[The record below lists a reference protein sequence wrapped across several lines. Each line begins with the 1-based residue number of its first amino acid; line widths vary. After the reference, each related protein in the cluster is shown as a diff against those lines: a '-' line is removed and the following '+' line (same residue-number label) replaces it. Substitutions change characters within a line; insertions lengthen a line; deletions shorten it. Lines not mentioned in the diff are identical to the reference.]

1 MAPVRIGNGGS
12 PQRGPRGSGRHAA
25 SNTVGVRQALVAGGM
40 RMQSSQSGR
49 LDVSPHRVFGPVRV
63 LKHAVH
69 DLDAWLEHFIALG
82 IGPWWVS
89 RNQSPE
95 TFIHRGTQSDT
106 KFSWGLTWSGDVMYE
121 LIQPLDDL
129 PSPYREFL
137 DAGREGLQHGA
148 FYPLDFDAAIAGLRE
163 SGKSPILEGH
173 SGDAK
178 FMYFEGLG
186 SPPEPIELQY
196 LPEEVIVKHRALKSI
211 CDNWD
216 GSEPLRGPPRKWW

>member
-1 MAPVRIGNGGS
+1 MAQVRVARGGS
-12 PQRGPRGSGRHAA
+12 AERRPGGSGPSSPANA
-25 SNTVGVRQALVAGGM
+25 DGVRRSLVAGGM
-40 RMQSSQSGR
+40 RMQSSQPGPGDLASHQ
-49 LDVSPHRVFGPVRV
+49 LYGPVRV

-69 DLDAWLEHFIALG
+69 DLDSWLEQFIALG

-89 RNQSPE
+89 RNQAPDV
-95 TFIHRGTQSDT
+95 FIHRGRQSDT

-148 FYPLDFDAAIAGLRE
+148 FYPPDFDAAIEALRQ
-163 SGKSPILEGH
+163 SGKTPILEGH
-173 SGDAK
+173 SGEAK

-196 LPEEVIVKHRALKSI
+196 LPADVQAKHRSLKSI

-216 GSEPLRGPPRKWW
+216 GSDPLRGPPRKWW